1 MYAGC
6 FFKLFSLTR
15 FKFDLDY
22 VSIFT
27 YHMHNFQLGYFQREA
42 EDNIPVQAGNR
53 TDAALLQYLFEF
65 GVYYQTWR
73 DDYPEDKLVRVFEFS
88 PHRKCMTTVIAD
100 EEGGFKLYS
109 KGASEVLLELCTSV
123 VSKTGEPREFTKE
136 DAENL
141 FRDFID
147 PWQKEG
153 LRILCLTTKNIS
165 SSGCFLV
172 FFYRVETD

>member
-1 MYAGC
+1 MTW
-6 FFKLFSLTR
+6 L
-15 FKFDLDY
+15 
-22 VSIFT
+22 
-27 YHMHNFQLGYFQREA
+27 FQREA

-73 DDYPEDKLVRVFEFS
+73 DDYPEEKLVRVFEFS

-123 VSKTGEPREFTKE
+123 VSTTGEPKEFTKE

-165 SSGCFLV
+165 SSGCFLDCSQSSIFLYDRRDQV
-172 FFYRVETD
+172 LCVTGCHLA